1 MKLIKIFI
9 LFLAALSIGFGSY
22 PQEVLADSDE
32 MQVLALSDNRPSIV
46 VCHEP
51 GIIKAVKIFAVII
64 VVIKVM
70 VPIMLSVTG
79 IMNLGKA
86 VVYEDDN
93 NKINYELTISDY
105 DKNKY
110 SILLSH
116 RPELFETYVD
126 NNINLVFTG
135 HAHGGQIRIPFIGGI
150 IAPNQGLFPKYT
162 SGIFTKNETNMI
174 VSRGIG
180 NSLFPFRINNNP
192 ELVIV
197 ELNNK

>member
-9 LFLAALSIGFGSY
+9 LFLAALSVGFGSY

-51 GIIKAVKIFAVII
+51 GVIKAVKIFAVII

-70 VPIMLSVTG
+70 VPIMLIVTG

-93 NKINYELTISDY
+93 ALKKSAQLLLTKFIVGAFIFFIPTIIYSLMEGVHNY
-105 DKNKY
+105 DKSTSQFTDCGKCLTSIKTCDQLIKKY
-110 SILLSH
+110 S
-116 RPELFETYVD
+116 
-126 NNINLVFTG
+126 
-135 HAHGGQIRIPFIGGI
+135 
-150 IAPNQGLFPKYT
+150 
-162 SGIFTKNETNMI
+162 
-174 VSRGIG
+174 
-180 NSLFPFRINNNP
+180 
-192 ELVIV
+192 
-197 ELNNK
+197 